1 MKLAPQTVIHNYRIL
16 SLIGEGGMG
25 EVYLAEETL
34 LGRQVAI
41 KVLSSAATHDPQFRQ
56 RFVNEARMQAGLQH
70 PNIVGLYTFFEQEE
84 VYYMAMEYAEGI
96 TLSEMIGITGPIPE
110 DRATRIIR
118 QVLAALDYA
127 HQRGVIHRDIKPG
140 NIMVGANDSVKIMD
154 FGIARMM
161 NAGHMTQ
168 TGTRMGTPFYMSPE
182 QVLNPR
188 EVDHRTDIYSAGIVF
203 FEMLTGKLPFQTD
216 SESSF
221 ILEKQIVDNAIPDPR
236 TFYPYISDKT
246 VNIVRLM
253 TKGDRDIRADMDE
266 LTGMFGGTAA
276 GAENRTR
283 QYASP
288 PAAKPNAEPATS
300 EPAHKPFTVP
310 QKPPASPG
318 KVVALILMF
327 VAVVVLVIFALS
339 LSRGT
344 PGDDADSLMVAPV
357 PAWDSR
363 DYEPAIADTTVRAP
377 ASIPYSD
384 SLMIYPAEPDS
395 ASF

>member
-34 LGRQVAI
+34 LGRKVAI

-118 QVLAALDYA
+118 QVLSALEYA

-140 NIMVGANDSVKIMD
+140 NIMVGAGDSVKIMD

-161 NAGHMTQ
+161 SAGHMTQ

-203 FEMLTGKLPFQTD
+203 YEMLTGKLPFQTD

-221 ILEKQIVDNAIPDPR
+221 VLEKQIVDNAIPDPR
-236 TFYPYISDKT
+236 TIYPYISDKA

-253 TKGDRDIRADMDE
+253 TKGERDIRAEMDE
-266 LTGMFGGTAA
+266 LIELFDGIVPASGAAARTGV
-276 GAENRTR
+276 N
-283 QYASP
+283 P
-288 PAAKPNAEPATS
+288 PPVKPGQVKQSEEPTS
-300 EPAHKPFTVP
+300 KPFTVP
-310 QKPPASPG
+310 YKSPASTG
-318 KVVALILMF
+318 KVVALILLF
-327 VAVVVLVIFALS
+327 IAAVVLVIFALS
-339 LSRGT
+339 LSRK
-344 PGDDADSLMVAPV
+344 PSPDDVDSLMVDTAPV
-357 PAWDSR
+357 WDVQENPPAV
-363 DYEPAIADTTVRAP
+363 ADTTALAP
-377 ASIPYSD
+377 SSIPYSD
-384 SLMIYPAEPDS
+384 SLRIYPARPDS
-395 ASF
+395 MGQ